1 MIIWHSFYKYDKNTF
16 PEPNKYYS
24 VIGLYEDINLELH
37 PYVGIERFTTYRNN
51 YGDLIGEWHG
61 DSCGIS
67 YWLDEGE
74 NIMQIGKPTYKP
86 LMFKDIEKGV
96 AFYQPDHR
104 ILFMKVE
111 GVKQNGECYIR
122 NAVAIKTGELM
133 SFDNDDIV
141 EIANVHIKDD

>member
-1 MIIWHSFYKYDKNTF
+1 MIIWHKFYRRDKSTF

-24 VIGLYEDINLELH
+24 VIGLYKDINSELQ
-37 PYVGIERFTTYRNN
+37 PYIGIEKFTTYKGA

-61 DSCGIS
+61 NSCNVS

-74 NIMQIGKPTYKP
+74 NIMQIGRQMYKP
-86 LMFKDIEKGV
+86 LRFKDIEEGT
-96 AFYQPDHR
+96 AFYEPDHR

-111 GVKQNGECYIR
+111 GVKQKGEDYNR

-133 SFDNDDIV
+133 AFDNDNIV
-141 EIANVHIKDD
+141 EVAKVHIEDD